1 MLSPPPSVRLHVAT
15 QPIDGRKGV
24 DSLMVIVRDVFG
36 HDPFEG
42 HLFVFFSKRCDRVRI
57 VYWDRDGFAM
67 WTKRLE
73 RGRYKATFAE
83 DGRLTASSI
92 EAAETRSDPSRA
104 RSSRC
109 PSSPAMAAALDE
121 AGGCTFHIERLNPSR
136 ARSSHCTGD
145 AR

>member
-1 MLSPPPSVRLHVAT
+1 VLSLPPSVRLHLAT

-73 RGRYKATFAE
+73 RGRYKTTFAE
-83 DGRLTASSI
+83 DGRLAASTI
-92 EAAETRSDPSRA
+92 EAAELGLIIQGLDLRGA
-104 RSSRC
+104 RRR
-109 PSSPAMAAALDE
+109 PRWQPRPTKSPPALSPPP
-121 AGGCTFHIERLNPSR
+121 T
-136 ARSSHCTGD
+136 
-145 AR
+145 

>member
-92 EAAETRSDPSRA
+92 EAAELGLILHGLDLRGARRRPRWQPRSTRP
-104 RSSRC
+104 
-109 PSSPAMAAALDE
+109 AAALS
-121 AGGCTFHIERLNPSR
+121 T
-136 ARSSHCTGD
+136 SSG
-145 AR
+145 

>member
-1 MLSPPPSVRLHVAT
+1 MA
-15 QPIDGRKGV
+15 
-24 DSLMVIVRDVFG
+24 IVRDVFG

-73 RGRYKATFAE
+73 RGRYKTTFSQ

-92 EAAETRSDPSRA
+92 EAAELGLIIQGLDLRGARRRPRWQPRSTR
-104 RSSRC
+104 
-109 PSSPAMAAALDE
+109 PASALSAA
-121 AGGCTFHIERLNPSR
+121 
-136 ARSSHCTGD
+136 TG
-145 AR
+145 